1 MAELRGLWR
10 TEKAFMGGPFLSYT
24 VLDEKRN
31 RIITAEGFVFAPS
44 LDKRNYVRELQAII
58 QTVEIID

>member
-10 TEKAFMGGPFLSYT
+10 TENAFMGGPFLSYT

-31 RIITAEGFVFAPS
+31 RVVTAEGFVFAPS
-44 LDKRNYVRELQAII
+44 LDKRNYVRELEAII
-58 QTVEIID
+58 QSVEIID